1 MSVSSLPRLGLL
13 GQRLQQVP
21 QRGAVHVAGHRVQE
35 EELGRGQVDQ
45 ILYSTKYLCLREIY
59 KEISNKNMFLYI
71 LC

>member
-1 MSVSSLPRLGLL
+1 MSVFSLPRLGLL

-45 ILYSTKYLCLREIY
+45 KLYSTKI
-59 KEISNKNMFLYI
+59 FVF
-71 LC
+71 